1 MKINTQ
7 MKQPNVVPSPINTDG
22 AATVPGDTSPLMQEQ
37 GIQYAELWKV
47 IRGVLVVWAVAVW
60 LLLVMMPGVQQIS
73 NAATAMLHLPHMFM
87 GLGLIGAI
95 FASYSLRSD
104 IHLLWF
110 LGVLLLLAGWM

>member
-1 MKINTQ
+1 MNINTQ
-7 MKQPNVVPSPINTDG
+7 MKQATAASSPVNAEEPAIQ
-22 AATVPGDTSPLMQEQ
+22 QEQ
-37 GIQYAELWKV
+37 SVQYAELWKV

-60 LLLVMMPGVQQIS
+60 LLLVMMPGVDQIVDM
-73 NAATAMLHLPHMFM
+73 ATAMLHLPHMFI

-104 IHLLWF
+104 AHMLWF

>member
-1 MKINTQ
+1 MNINTQ
-7 MKQPNVVPSPINTDG
+7 MKSATVVPSPVNVKKLVTG
-22 AATVPGDTSPLMQEQ
+22 AAELAADEQNQ

-47 IRGVLVVWAVAVW
+47 IRGVLLVWAVAVW
-60 LLLVMMPGVQQIS
+60 LLLVMMPGMQQIS
-73 NAATAMLHLPHMFM
+73 DAATAMVHLPHVFI

-104 IHLLWF
+104 IHMMWF